1 MTDPSTASP
10 APSQLPYVHGPAL
23 RSALSPTVAVE
34 ALERA
39 LREGLDPETDA
50 PRTRVET
57 ATGMLMQMP
66 STRGEEVGTKL
77 LTLTPE
83 NADADLPVI
92 QGVYVLFGGAEQA
105 PRAVLDGIELTNLR
119 TSSVSALGARLAG
132 AVPAGSSA
140 TGSSDTPGTTTAA
153 AHLVLFGTGV
163 QAWEHAVTFC
173 DVLEVERI
181 TVVGRSAEKA
191 QALAAR
197 ITDELGVSAE
207 AGDEEAVAEAG
218 VVVTCTASTSPL
230 FDGALVRDDAV
241 VVAMGAHTPDTREL
255 DDALLARGQ
264 VVVESRD
271 SALREAGE
279 VVLGMESGAVA
290 ERELVTF
297 ADLATGRARRKAG
310 VPAVVVTT
318 GMPWQDLVVASAV
331 MDALEA

>member
-1 MTDPSTASP
+1 MTDPSTAAP
-10 APSQLPYVHGPAL
+10 APSQLPHVLGPSL
-23 RSALSPTVAVE
+23 RSALSPTAAVE

-57 ATGMLMQMP
+57 STGMLMQMP

-140 TGSSDTPGTTTAA
+140 TGGTTTAA

-207 AGDEEAVAEAG
+207 AGGEDAVAEAD
-218 VVVTCTASTSPL
+218 VVVTCTASASPL

-255 DDALLARGQ
+255 DEALLARGQ

-279 VVLGMESGAVA
+279 VVLGMESGAVT
-290 ERELVTF
+290 EPELVTF

>member
-1 MTDPSTASP
+1 MTDQSTAAP
-10 APSQLPYVHGPAL
+10 AASQLPYVPGPAL
-23 RSALSPTVAVE
+23 RAALSPTAAVD
-34 ALERA
+34 ALDHA
-39 LREGLDPETDA
+39 LRDGLDPESDA

-57 ATGMLMQMP
+57 SSGTLLQMP
-66 STRGEEVGTKL
+66 SARGEEVGTKL
-77 LTLTPE
+77 LTLTPD
-83 NADADLPVI
+83 NTDADLPVI
-92 QGVYVLFGGAEQA
+92 QGVYVLFGGPEQS

-119 TSSVSALGARLAG
+119 TSAVSALGARLAG
-132 AVPAGSSA
+132 VVPATA
-140 TGSSDTPGTTTAA
+140 PTGAEDTAGTTTTA

-173 DVLEVERI
+173 DVLEVGRI
-181 TVVGRSAEKA
+181 TVVGRNAEKA
-191 QALAAR
+191 RALAAR
-197 ITDELGVSAE
+197 VTAELGVPAQ
-207 AGDEEAVAEAG
+207 AGGEDAVAEADL
-218 VVVTCTASTSPL
+218 VVTCTAAESPL
-230 FDGALVRDDAV
+230 FDGTQIRDDAV

-255 DDALLARGQ
+255 DDALLSRGQ

-290 ERELVTF
+290 EPELVTF

-331 MDALEA
+331 MDALDG

>member
-1 MTDPSTASP
+1 MSLPTASSP
-10 APSQLPYVHGPAL
+10 LPFVPGPAL
-23 RSALSPTVAVE
+23 RAALSPTAAVD

-39 LREGLDPETDA
+39 LAEGLDPESDA

-57 ATGMLMQMP
+57 SFGTLLQMP

-77 LTLTPE
+77 LTLTPA
-83 NADADLPVI
+83 NADAGLPVI

-119 TSSVSALGARLAG
+119 TSAVSALGARLAG
-132 AVPAGSSA
+132 ASPASAPAGSP
-140 TGSSDTPGTTTAA
+140 SSSGTTTTA

-173 DVLEVERI
+173 HVLDVGRI
-181 TVVGRSAEKA
+181 TVVGRDAQKA

-197 ITDELGVSAE
+197 IAEELSVPAQ
-207 AGDEEAVAEAG
+207 AGGEDAVAEAD
-218 VVVTCTASTSPL
+218 VVLTCTASAEPL
-230 FDGALVRDDAV
+230 FDGTLVQDHAV

-255 DDALLARGQ
+255 DDALLSRGQ
-264 VVVESRD
+264 VMVESRD

-279 VVLGMESGAVA
+279 VVLGLESGAVA
-290 ERELVTF
+290 ESELVTF
-297 ADLATGRARRKAG
+297 ADLATGRVRRKAG

-331 MDALEA
+331 MDFLDD

>member
-1 MTDPSTASP
+1 MDTRTDAPAAS
-10 APSQLPYVHGPAL
+10 ALPYVPGPAL
-23 RSALSPTVAVE
+23 RAALSPTAAVD

-39 LREGLDPETDA
+39 LAEGLDPESDA

-57 ATGMLMQMP
+57 STGMLMQMP
-66 STRGEEVGTKL
+66 STRGEQVGTKL
-77 LTLTPE
+77 LTLTPD
-83 NADADLPVI
+83 NAEAGLPVI
-92 QGVYVLFGGAEQA
+92 QGVYVLFDGAEQA

-119 TSSVSALGARLAG
+119 TSAVSALGARLAG
-132 AVPAGSSA
+132 VAPATAPTDASGA
-140 TGSSDTPGTTTAA
+140 TGTTTTAT
-153 AHLVLFGTGV
+153 HLVLFGTGV

-173 DVLEVERI
+173 DVLEVGRI
-181 TVVGRSAEKA
+181 TVVGRNAEKA

-197 ITDELGVSAE
+197 IADELGVPAQ
-207 AGDEEAVAEAG
+207 AGGEDAVAEAD
-218 VVVTCTASTSPL
+218 VVLTCTAAESPL
-230 FDGALVRDDAV
+230 FDGTLVRDDAV

-279 VVLGMESGAVA
+279 VVLGLESGAVA
-290 ERELVTF
+290 EPELVTF

-331 MDALEA
+331 MDALDG